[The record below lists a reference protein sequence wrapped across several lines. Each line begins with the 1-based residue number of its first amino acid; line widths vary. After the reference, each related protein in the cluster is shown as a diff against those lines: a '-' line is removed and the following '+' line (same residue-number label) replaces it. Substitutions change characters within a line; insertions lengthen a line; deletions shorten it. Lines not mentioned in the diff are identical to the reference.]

1 MRGVRDADNTKVLR
15 ATLKREGILLTNAQ
29 EEVKAA
35 AGDRKSRQT
44 GTLFRRA
51 SVGDVAMMTRQLAT
65 LVTAG
70 IPLVESVGA
79 LIEQVKQM
87 PASRLDRG
95 LPRVSFAKWLQAEA
109 GPDARISWVLRYA
122 KATDTDGGR
131 DFPTCVEADAMM
143 ETGRSIV
150 ILIGVGRPGKI
161 GDRKAFVYRADL
173 LDQHDSIGLNHL
185 RDIPAALSR
194 FQRTASHSE
203 VVR

>member
-1 MRGVRDADNTKVLR
+1 MIKATTISPWRMTLVMVL
-15 ATLKREGILLTNAQ
+15 
-29 EEVKAA
+29 VM
-35 AGDRKSRQT
+35 
-44 GTLFRRA
+44 F
-51 SVGDVAMMTRQLAT
+51 LAT
-65 LVTAG
+65 ILASQASAQVALPVTT
-70 IPLVESVGA
+70 PQSLTDVQVGA

-122 KATDTDGGR
+122 KATHMDGGR

-161 GDRKAFVYRADL
+161 EDRRPFVYRTDL